1 MAIFIILTVV
11 KKWINAESYIINLL
25 FDTTIVD
32 TFNNAINSQGL
43 TFDDDDNDIYV
54 FLTTYNSDA
63 AVSRYQLGNLSIP
76 FQSGANWF
84 ARAESALS
92 SDAGENGLNTIIK
105 SVTLAS
111 GIYVHNNGTKT
122 VAVATD
128 AGWGVT
134 NGSSDDT
141 IIPPDRHRY
150 TQRFQIIFF
159 RENNLMKKK

>member
-1 MAIFIILTVV
+1 MEG
-11 KKWINAESYIINLL
+11 INVSYIINLL

-111 GIYVHNNGTKT
+111 GMYVHNNGTKT

-141 IIPPDRHRY
+141 IIPLTGTGTLSDFKLY
-150 TQRFQIIFF
+150 FF
-159 RENNLMKKK
+159 VKIT